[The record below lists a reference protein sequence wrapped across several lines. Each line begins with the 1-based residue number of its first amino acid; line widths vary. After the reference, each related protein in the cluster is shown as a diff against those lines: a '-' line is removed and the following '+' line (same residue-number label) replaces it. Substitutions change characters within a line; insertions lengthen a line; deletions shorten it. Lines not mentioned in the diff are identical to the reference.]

1 MVGNSRDEV
10 ATIKRINH
18 AAGGEEKKLHIN
30 ASEQPT
36 LKVAIKHIKL
46 NL

>member
-1 MVGNSRDEV
+1 MQQ
-10 ATIKRINH
+10 
-18 AAGGEEKKLHIN
+18 EKKKKIAQKIGIN